1 MMPVKMATTL
11 KTDQHFSFALVTQ
24 DDFAPSLEMAQ
35 SVPLP
40 I

>member
-1 MMPVKMATTL
+1 MMPVKMSQPL

-24 DDFAPSLEMAQ
+24 DAFAPSLEMVQ
-35 SVPLP
+35 PVPLP